1 MITNPILALA
11 FVLVNPIQE
20 VIMFDYQ
27 APQQL
32 LQERIILVTGAGD
45 GIGRAAALSFAAK
58 GATVILL
65 GRTLSKLEDTYDA
78 IETAGYPQP
87 AIYPLNL
94 ESAAQAEY
102 AGLAQIL
109 GREFG
114 QLHGL
119 LHNAALLGQ
128 RTPLANYDPAMWN
141 QVMQV
146 NVNANFM
153 LTQELLPLLTIPVD
167 ASVLFT
173 SSGVGRVG
181 KAYWGAYGVS
191 KFATEGLAQIL
202 AQELEKTSNIRVNVI
217 NPGATQTRMRVK
229 AYPGEDPCCNPAAAD
244 IMPLYLYLMGP
255 DSIGTNGQSLDA
267 Q

>member
-1 MITNPILALA
+1 
-11 FVLVNPIQE
+11 
-20 VIMFDYQ
+20 MFDYQ

-32 LQERIILVTGAGD
+32 LQKRIILVTGAGD

-58 GATVILL
+58 GATVVLL
-65 GRTLSKLEDTYDA
+65 GRTLGKLEATYDI
-78 IETAGYPQP
+78 IESAGYPQP

-94 ESAAQAEY
+94 DSATQTEY
-102 AGLAQIL
+102 ADLAQVL
-109 GREFG
+109 DQEFG
-114 QLHGL
+114 QLHGI

-128 RTPLANYDPAMWN
+128 RTPLENYETEVWR

-146 NVNANFM
+146 NVNASFM
-153 LTQELLPLLTIPVD
+153 LTQALLPLINIPTD

-173 SSGVGRVG
+173 SSAVGRVG
-181 KAYWGAYGVS
+181 KAYWGAYSVS

-202 AQELEKTSNIRVNVI
+202 AQELEKTSSIRVNVI
-217 NPGATQTRMRVK
+217 NPGATRTNMRAR
-229 AYPGEDPCCNPAAAD
+229 AYPGEDPSVNPTTEE

-255 DSIGTNGQSLDA
+255 DSIGVNGQSLNA